1 MHQNSN
7 QLQQQLIAFSVYFCS
22 KYNTMSIAIHN
33 ISKSYGTQ
41 KALDAISFTIN
52 KGEIVGFLGP
62 NGAGKSTLMKILTTY
77 LTADEGSAK
86 VNGFDVNS
94 QQKDVQLSIGYLP
107 EHNPLYLDLY
117 VREYLAFNADVYK
130 VAKSRIEEVIQL
142 TGLTTESHKKIGQLS
157 KGYRQRVGLANA
169 LLHNPDVLILDE
181 PTTGL
186 DPNQL
191 VEIRNVIKNAGK
203 DKTVFLS
210 THIMQEVEA
219 ICDRVIIIDKGKI
232 VADKQLEKLISESAT
247 QIIEVEFDQEINE
260 TQIATIENISS
271 YSNIDGAIWE
281 LTFATDK
288 DMRPVVFDFATANG
302 LKTLQLSQKN
312 KNLETVFREV
322 TK

>member
-1 MHQNSN
+1 
-7 QLQQQLIAFSVYFCS
+7 
-22 KYNTMSIAIHN
+22 MSIEVNN
-33 ISKSYGTQ
+33 ISKSYGVQ
-41 KALDAISFTIN
+41 KALDHISFTVQ

-77 LTADEGSAK
+77 IAADDGSAA
-86 VNGFDVNS
+86 VNGFDVKS
-94 QQKDVQLSIGYLP
+94 QAKAVQQSIGYLP

-142 TGLTTESHKKIGQLS
+142 TGLSNESHKKIGQLS

-191 VEIRNVIKNAGK
+191 VEIRNVIKNVGK

-232 VADKQLEKLISESAT
+232 VADKKLDNLISADKE
-247 QIIEVEFDQEINE
+247 QIIEVEFDFKVEEQL
-260 TQIATIENISS
+260 IAKIENLTS
-271 YSNIDGAIWE
+271 YKNTHDMIWE
-281 LTFATDK
+281 LTFNADK
-288 DMRPVVFDFATANG
+288 DMRPAVFDFANANG
-302 LKTLQLSQKN
+302 LKTLQLNQKN
-312 KNLETVFREV
+312 KNLEAVFREI
-322 TK
+322 TT